1 MAIWKAYVLLA
12 TLLLLTGTA
21 NGQRGYELEVT
32 TRTNPDQLYR
42 NEEMSEE
49 HDITVGN
56 KIEPIIFEPQ
66 RKIKLSRSTY
76 KVTSYVDFKPYKQAF
91 KQFGQYIRKFLADL
105 HDPRYV
111 DTLYKVGTKTG
122 YSSNRREENK
132 TNIFFTDGICTQSTY
147 QCRIQN
153 QFIQLRN
160 EANKVHQ
167 IYLET
172 YRKFLRA
179 IDHMEFHPTLGR
191 SKTESSTRNRRQ
203 PLGKNQTE
211 TTSQYTSQRGGLTE
225 EDILMLKQADNLIK
239 TKFLNQPTKHKRI
252 KRFGLAGW
260 IMGWGLG
267 YFTSLRTIKDNIRTL
282 QKQNQLQ
289 QNQIIELA
297 HYLNITYAHVSTNRY
312 AINNWQ
318 VQLAQ
323 VNQTLM
329 NTMKAVQFLR
339 YTVVV
344 ITDVRIILSK
354 LTLGVMGLQQNV
366 KAIYE
371 YLRVLSS
378 KQVNPLLIPPD
389 ALREVLAHIK
399 DDMKRNPRLQLLE
412 DPNVNI
418 WNYYPIMKI
427 MPVVMDDFLL
437 IILTIPL
444 TDQSL
449 EMNLYKVYNLPA
461 LHPELK
467 VEFTYEL
474 EGEYLAITK
483 NKLYAALP
491 TAREIRICK
500 GTGGYLCLMNQALY
514 PIDRLEWCV
523 YALFTDDKEKK
534 REYCSINTQKRDAN
548 KAQSLEG
555 YLWAITAFKPEKMQ
569 IRCLTNTHVIDIKPP
584 LTIIYVGN
592 GCEAYSNNLFI
603 PAKSEL
609 TSTDSSMVRHNYFQ
623 QFNEQYQNITK
634 YSLIEDLGIVQLT
647 PREIAKI
654 PDRLT
659 ALPKLQFKE
668 LKRRLVEIKQPLN
681 IHSNIS
687 FILIIVGG
695 LILCPVIAYVLWR
708 IYRVHSSMKGVKPIV
723 KIFNDKKDN
732 LFNIGDIVSNRLQTL
747 ETKFS
752 SLLGF
757 VTPDASLKTDLA
769 LPSTGDWPTSPP
781 RHESIPMLDLHIT
794 PEDIQETVKDLEK
807 RSAKFRRYQKY
818 LQKQASEERN

>member
-1 MAIWKAYVLLA
+1 MAIWKAYILFA
-12 TLLLLTGTA
+12 TLLLLTGTG

-32 TRTNPDQLYR
+32 TRTNPDQLYG
-42 NEEMSEE
+42 NGEMSEE
-49 HDITVGN
+49 HDIKVGN

-111 DTLYKVGTKTG
+111 DTLYKVGTNKG

-160 EANKVHQ
+160 EANEVHQ

-211 TTSQYTSQRGGLTE
+211 TTSQYASQRGGLTE
-225 EDILMLKQADNLIK
+225 EDILMLKQADELIK
-239 TKFLNQPTKHKRI
+239 TKFLNQTTKHKRI

-260 IMGWGLG
+260 IMGWRLG

-312 AINNWQ
+312 AINNLQ

-399 DDMKRNPRLQLLE
+399 DDMKRNPRLQLPE

-427 MPVVMDDFLL
+427 TPVVMDDFLL

-467 VEFTYEL
+467 VEFTYER

-523 YALFTDDKEKK
+523 YALFMDDKEKK
-534 REYCSINTQKRDAN
+534 REYCSINTHKRDAN

-623 QFNEQYQNITK
+623 QFNEQYQNITR

-647 PREIAKI
+647 PKEIAKI

-708 IYRVHSSMKGVKPIV
+708 IYRVRSNMKGVKPIV

-732 LFNIGDIVSNRLQTL
+732 LFNIGDVVSNRLQAL

-757 VTPDASLKTDLA
+757 ATPDVFPRTDLA
-769 LPSTGDWPTSPP
+769 LPSTSDWPTSSP

-794 PEDIQETVKDLEK
+794 QEDIQETVKDLEK
-807 RSAKFRRYQKY
+807 
-818 LQKQASEERN
+818 

>member
-1 MAIWKAYVLLA
+1 MAIWKAYHLFA
-12 TLLLLTGTA
+12 TLLLLTGTG
-21 NGQRGYELEVT
+21 NGQRGYQLET
-32 TRTNPDQLYR
+32 TTETKLNQFYGSK
-42 NEEMSEE
+42 EMSEE
-49 HDITVGN
+49 HDLKVGN
-56 KIEPIIFEPQ
+56 RVEPIIFEPQ

-91 KQFGQYIRKFLADL
+91 RQFGQYIKKFLADL

-111 DTLYKVGTKTG
+111 DTLYKVGTNTG
-122 YSSNRREENK
+122 YSSDRKEKNK
-132 TNIFFTDGICTQSTY
+132 TNTFFTDGICTQLTY
-147 QCRIQN
+147 QCRVQN

-160 EANKVHQ
+160 EANKVFQ

-191 SKTESSTRNRRQ
+191 TKTKSSTRHKRR
-203 PLGKNQTE
+203 PHGNNQTE
-211 TTSQYTSQRGGLTE
+211 TTSQYITQRGGLTE
-225 EDILMLKQADNLIK
+225 EDILMLKQADELIK
-239 TKFLNQPTKHKRI
+239 TEFLNQTTKHRRF

-282 QKQNQLQ
+282 QKQNLLQ

-312 AINNWQ
+312 AISNLQ

-329 NTMKAVQFLR
+329 STMKAVQFLR

-371 YLRVLSS
+371 YLMVLSS

-399 DDMKRNPRLQLLE
+399 DDMKRNPRLQLPE

-427 MPVVMDDFLL
+427 TPVVMDDFLL

-483 NKLYAALP
+483 NRLYAALP

-500 GTGGYLCLMNQALY
+500 GTGGYSCLMNQALY

-534 REYCSINTQKRDAN
+534 REYYSINTQKRDAN

-555 YLWAITAFKPEKMQ
+555 YLWAITTFKPGKMQ
-569 IRCLTNTHVIDIKPP
+569 IRCLTDTHVIDIKPP

-623 QFNEQYQNITK
+623 QFNEQYQNISR
-634 YSLIEDLGIVQLT
+634 YSLIVDLGIVQLT
-647 PREIAKI
+647 PKEIAKI

-681 IHSNIS
+681 IHSNVS
-687 FILIIVGG
+687 FILIIVRG
-695 LILCPVIAYVLWR
+695 AYFM
-708 IYRVHSSMKGVKPIV
+708 S
-723 KIFNDKKDN
+723 
-732 LFNIGDIVSNRLQTL
+732 SNRICIVANL
-747 ETKFS
+747 
-752 SLLGF
+752 
-757 VTPDASLKTDLA
+757 
-769 LPSTGDWPTSPP
+769 
-781 RHESIPMLDLHIT
+781 
-794 PEDIQETVKDLEK
+794 
-807 RSAKFRRYQKY
+807 
-818 LQKQASEERN
+818 

>member
-1 MAIWKAYVLLA
+1 M
-12 TLLLLTGTA
+12 GT
-21 NGQRGYELEVT
+21 RLF
-32 TRTNPDQLYR
+32 
-42 NEEMSEE
+42 
-49 HDITVGN
+49 H
-56 KIEPIIFEPQ
+56 
-66 RKIKLSRSTY
+66 
-76 KVTSYVDFKPYKQAF
+76 
-91 KQFGQYIRKFLADL
+91 
-105 HDPRYV
+105 
-111 DTLYKVGTKTG
+111 
-122 YSSNRREENK
+122 
-132 TNIFFTDGICTQSTY
+132 FF
-147 QCRIQN
+147 
-153 QFIQLRN
+153 
-160 EANKVHQ
+160 
-167 IYLET
+167 
-172 YRKFLRA
+172 RA
-179 IDHMEFHPTLGR
+179 
-191 SKTESSTRNRRQ
+191 
-203 PLGKNQTE
+203 
-211 TTSQYTSQRGGLTE
+211 
-225 EDILMLKQADNLIK
+225 
-239 TKFLNQPTKHKRI
+239 
-252 KRFGLAGW
+252 
-260 IMGWGLG
+260 
-267 YFTSLRTIKDNIRTL
+267 IKDNIRTL
-282 QKQNQLQ
+282 QMQNKLQ
-289 QNQIIELA
+289 QNQIIELS

-312 AINNWQ
+312 AISNLQ

-323 VNQTLM
+323 VNQSLM
-329 NTMKAVQFLR
+329 VTMKAVQFLR
-339 YTVVV
+339 YTVIV

-378 KQVNPLLIPPD
+378 KQVNPLLIPPN
-389 ALREVLAHIK
+389 ALRGVLAHIK
-399 DDMKRNPRLQLLE
+399 DDMKRNPRLQLPE

-427 MPVVMDDFLL
+427 TPVVMDDFLL
-437 IILTIPL
+437 IILTIPR

-449 EMNLYKVYNLPA
+449 KMNLYKVYNLPA

-523 YALFTDDKEKK
+523 YALFMGDKEKK
-534 REYCSINTQKRDAN
+534 REYCSINTHKRDDN

-569 IRCLTNTHVIDIKPP
+569 IRCLTDTHVIDIKPP

-623 QFNEQYQNITK
+623 QFNKQYQNITR

-647 PREIAKI
+647 LKEIAKI

-687 FILIIVGG
+687 FILIMIGG

-708 IYRVHSSMKGVKPIV
+708 IYRVRSNMKGVKPIV

-747 ETKFS
+747 EAKFS
-752 SLLGF
+752 SLLGL
-757 VTPDASLKTDLA
+757 VTPDVSPRTDLT
-769 LPSTGDWPTSPP
+769 LPSTSDWPTSPP

-794 PEDIQETVKDLEK
+794 LEDIQETVKDLEK
-807 RSAKFRRYQKY
+807 
-818 LQKQASEERN
+818 

>member
-1 MAIWKAYVLLA
+1 
-12 TLLLLTGTA
+12 
-21 NGQRGYELEVT
+21 
-32 TRTNPDQLYR
+32 
-42 NEEMSEE
+42 
-49 HDITVGN
+49 
-56 KIEPIIFEPQ
+56 
-66 RKIKLSRSTY
+66 
-76 KVTSYVDFKPYKQAF
+76 
-91 KQFGQYIRKFLADL
+91 
-105 HDPRYV
+105 
-111 DTLYKVGTKTG
+111 
-122 YSSNRREENK
+122 
-132 TNIFFTDGICTQSTY
+132 
-147 QCRIQN
+147 
-153 QFIQLRN
+153 
-160 EANKVHQ
+160 
-167 IYLET
+167 
-172 YRKFLRA
+172 
-179 IDHMEFHPTLGR
+179 MEFHPTLDR

-203 PLGKNQTE
+203 PLDKDQTE
-211 TTSQYTSQRGGLTE
+211 RTSHYTSQRGGLTK
-225 EDILMLKQADNLIK
+225 EDILMLKQADELIK
-239 TKFLNQPTKHKRI
+239 TKFLNHTTEHKRT

-312 AINNWQ
+312 AINNLQ

-323 VNQTLM
+323 VNQSLM
-329 NTMKAVQFLR
+329 VTMKAVQFLR

-399 DDMKRNPRLQLLE
+399 DDIKRNPRLQLPE

-427 MPVVMDDFLL
+427 TPVVMDDFLL

-523 YALFTDDKEKK
+523 YALFTDDKGKK
-534 REYCSINTQKRDAN
+534 REYCSINTHKRDAN

-569 IRCLTNTHVIDIKPP
+569 IRCLTNTHIIDIKPP

-647 PREIAKI
+647 PKEIAKI

-668 LKRRLVEIKQPLN
+668 LKRRLVEIKQPLI

-687 FILIIVGG
+687 FILIIIRG

-708 IYRVHSSMKGVKPIV
+708 IYRVRSNMKGVKPIV

-732 LFNIGDIVSNRLQTL
+732 LFNIGDVVSNRLQAL

-752 SLLGF
+752 LLLGF
-757 VTPDASLKTDLA
+757 VTPDLSPRTNLA
-769 LPSTGDWPTSPP
+769 LPSTSDWPTSSP

-794 PEDIQETVKDLEK
+794 PDDIQETVKDLEK
-807 RSAKFRRYQKY
+807 QSAKFRRYQKY
-818 LQKQASEERN
+818 L

>member
-1 MAIWKAYVLLA
+1 
-12 TLLLLTGTA
+12 
-21 NGQRGYELEVT
+21 
-32 TRTNPDQLYR
+32 
-42 NEEMSEE
+42 
-49 HDITVGN
+49 
-56 KIEPIIFEPQ
+56 
-66 RKIKLSRSTY
+66 
-76 KVTSYVDFKPYKQAF
+76 
-91 KQFGQYIRKFLADL
+91 
-105 HDPRYV
+105 
-111 DTLYKVGTKTG
+111 
-122 YSSNRREENK
+122 
-132 TNIFFTDGICTQSTY
+132 
-147 QCRIQN
+147 
-153 QFIQLRN
+153 
-160 EANKVHQ
+160 
-167 IYLET
+167 
-172 YRKFLRA
+172 
-179 IDHMEFHPTLGR
+179 MEFHPTLDR

-203 PLGKNQTE
+203 PLDEDQTE
-211 TTSQYTSQRGGLTE
+211 TTSHYTSQRGGLTE
-225 EDILMLKQADNLIK
+225 EDILMLKQADELIK
-239 TKFLNQPTKHKRI
+239 TKFLNHTTEHKRT

-312 AINNWQ
+312 AISNLQ

-323 VNQTLM
+323 VNQSLM

-399 DDMKRNPRLQLLE
+399 DDMKRNPRLQLPE

-474 EGEYLAITK
+474 EGEYLAVTK

-523 YALFTDDKEKK
+523 YALFTDDKGKK
-534 REYCSINTQKRDAN
+534 REYCSINTHKRDAN

-609 TSTDSSMVRHNYFQ
+609 TSTDSSVVRHNYFQ

-647 PREIAKI
+647 PKEIAKI

-687 FILIIVGG
+687 FILIIIGG
-695 LILCPVIAYVLWR
+695 LILCPVIAYVLWQ
-708 IYRVHSSMKGVKPIV
+708 IYRVRSNMKGVKPIV

-732 LFNIGDIVSNRLQTL
+732 LFNIGDVVSNRLQAL
-747 ETKFS
+747 ETKFF

-757 VTPDASLKTDLA
+757 ATPDVSPRTDLA
-769 LPSTGDWPTSPP
+769 LPSTSDWPTSSP
-781 RHESIPMLDLHIT
+781 RCESIPMLDLHIT

-807 RSAKFRRYQKY
+807 
-818 LQKQASEERN
+818 

>member
-1 MAIWKAYVLLA
+1 M
-12 TLLLLTGTA
+12 
-21 NGQRGYELEVT
+21 
-32 TRTNPDQLYR
+32 
-42 NEEMSEE
+42 
-49 HDITVGN
+49 
-56 KIEPIIFEPQ
+56 
-66 RKIKLSRSTY
+66 
-76 KVTSYVDFKPYKQAF
+76 
-91 KQFGQYIRKFLADL
+91 RKFLADL
-105 HDPRYV
+105 CDPHYV
-111 DTLYKVGTKTG
+111 AALYKAGTNERDP
-122 YSSNRREENK
+122 SNQGKEEKPN
-132 TNIFFTDGICTQSTY
+132 TFFTDDTCTQLTY

-153 QFIQLRN
+153 QFIQLKN
-160 EANKVHQ
+160 EANKVNQ
-167 IYLET
+167 IYQET

-191 SKTESSTRNRRQ
+191 TKTESTIRLRRQ
-203 PLGKNQTE
+203 PNGKDQTE
-211 TTSQYTSQRGGLTE
+211 PTSRYTNQRGGLTK
-225 EDILMLKQADNLIK
+225 EDMLMLKQADELIK
-239 TKFLNQPTKHKRI
+239 TKFLNQTTTNKRN
-252 KRFGLAGW
+252 KRFGLSGW

-267 YFTSLRTIKDNIRTL
+267 YFTSFRTIKDSIRTL
-282 QKQNQLQ
+282 QMQNKLQ
-289 QNQIIELA
+289 QNQIIELS

-312 AINNWQ
+312 AINNLQ

-323 VNQTLM
+323 VNQSLM
-329 NTMKAVQFLR
+329 VTMKAIQFLR
-339 YTVVV
+339 YTVIV

-389 ALREVLAHIK
+389 ALRGVLAHIK
-399 DDMKRNPRLQLLE
+399 DDMKRNPRLQLPE

-427 MPVVMDDFLL
+427 TPIVMDDFLL

-474 EGEYLAITK
+474 EGEYLAIIK

-491 TAREIRICK
+491 MAREIRICK
-500 GTGGYLCLMNQALY
+500 GTGGYLCLMNQVLY

-534 REYCSINTQKRDAN
+534 REYCSINTHKRDAN

-555 YLWAITAFKPEKMQ
+555 YLWAITAFNPEKMQ
-569 IRCLTNTHVIDIKPP
+569 IRCLTDTHVIDIKPP

-609 TSTDSSMVRHNYFQ
+609 TSTDSTLVRHNYFQ
-623 QFNEQYQNITK
+623 QFNEQYQNITR

-647 PREIAKI
+647 PKEIAKI

-687 FILIIVGG
+687 FILIMTGG

-708 IYRVHSSMKGVKPIV
+708 IYRVRSNMRGVKPIV

-747 ETKFS
+747 EARFS
-752 SLLGF
+752 SLLGL
-757 VTPDASLKTDLA
+757 VTPDAFPRTDLA
-769 LPSTGDWPTSPP
+769 LPSTSDWPTSPP
-781 RHESIPMLDLHIT
+781 RRESIPMLDIHIT

-807 RSAKFRRYQKY
+807 
-818 LQKQASEERN
+818 

>member
-1 MAIWKAYVLLA
+1 
-12 TLLLLTGTA
+12 
-21 NGQRGYELEVT
+21 
-32 TRTNPDQLYR
+32 
-42 NEEMSEE
+42 MSEE
-49 HDITVGN
+49 HDIKVGN

-179 IDHMEFHPTLGR
+179 IDHMESHPTLGR

-203 PLGKNQTE
+203 PLRKNQTE
-211 TTSQYTSQRGGLTE
+211 TTSQYTSQGGGLTE
-225 EDILMLKQADNLIK
+225 EDILMLKQSDNLIK

-267 YFTSLRTIKDNIRTL
+267 YFTFLRTIKDNIRTL

-312 AINNWQ
+312 AINNLQ

-354 LTLGVMGLQQNV
+354 LTLGVMGLQQNI
-366 KAIYE
+366 KTIYE

-389 ALREVLAHIK
+389 DLRELLAHIK
-399 DDMKRNPRLQLLE
+399 DDMKRNPRLQLPE

-427 MPVVMDDFLL
+427 TPVVMDDFLL

-461 LHPELK
+461 LHPKLK

-514 PIDRLEWCV
+514 PIDQLEWCV

-634 YSLIEDLGIVQLT
+634 YSLIEDLGIVQLK
-647 PREIAKI
+647 PKEIAKI

-687 FILIIVGG
+687 FILILVGG
-695 LILCPVIAYVLWR
+695 LILCPVIAYILWR
-708 IYRVHSSMKGVKPIV
+708 IYRVCSSMKGVKPIV

-757 VTPDASLKTDLA
+757 VTPDTSLKTDLA
-769 LPSTGDWPTSPP
+769 LPSTSDWPTSPP
-781 RHESIPMLDLHIT
+781 RRESIPMLDLHIT

-818 LQKQASEERN
+818 LQKQASEERD

>member
-1 MAIWKAYVLLA
+1 
-12 TLLLLTGTA
+12 
-21 NGQRGYELEVT
+21 
-32 TRTNPDQLYR
+32 
-42 NEEMSEE
+42 
-49 HDITVGN
+49 
-56 KIEPIIFEPQ
+56 
-66 RKIKLSRSTY
+66 
-76 KVTSYVDFKPYKQAF
+76 
-91 KQFGQYIRKFLADL
+91 
-105 HDPRYV
+105 
-111 DTLYKVGTKTG
+111 
-122 YSSNRREENK
+122 
-132 TNIFFTDGICTQSTY
+132 
-147 QCRIQN
+147 
-153 QFIQLRN
+153 
-160 EANKVHQ
+160 
-167 IYLET
+167 
-172 YRKFLRA
+172 
-179 IDHMEFHPTLGR
+179 
-191 SKTESSTRNRRQ
+191 
-203 PLGKNQTE
+203 
-211 TTSQYTSQRGGLTE
+211 
-225 EDILMLKQADNLIK
+225 
-239 TKFLNQPTKHKRI
+239 
-252 KRFGLAGW
+252 
-260 IMGWGLG
+260 
-267 YFTSLRTIKDNIRTL
+267 
-282 QKQNQLQ
+282 
-289 QNQIIELA
+289 
-297 HYLNITYAHVSTNRY
+297 
-312 AINNWQ
+312 
-318 VQLAQ
+318 
-323 VNQTLM
+323 
-329 NTMKAVQFLR
+329 
-339 YTVVV
+339 
-344 ITDVRIILSK
+344 
-354 LTLGVMGLQQNV
+354 
-366 KAIYE
+366 
-371 YLRVLSS
+371 
-378 KQVNPLLIPPD
+378 
-389 ALREVLAHIK
+389 
-399 DDMKRNPRLQLLE
+399 
-412 DPNVNI
+412 
-418 WNYYPIMKI
+418 
-427 MPVVMDDFLL
+427 MDDFLL

-461 LHPELK
+461 LHPKLK

-514 PIDRLEWCV
+514 PIDQLEWCV

-534 REYCSINTQKRDAN
+534 REYCSINTHKRDAN

-555 YLWAITAFKPEKMQ
+555 YLWAITAFKSEKMQ

-623 QFNEQYQNITK
+623 QFNEQYQNITR

-647 PREIAKI
+647 PKEIAKM

-695 LILCPVIAYVLWR
+695 LILCPVIAYVLWQ
-708 IYRVHSSMKGVKPIV
+708 IYRVRSNMKGVKPIV

-757 VTPDASLKTDLA
+757 VTPDASPKTDLS
-769 LPSTGDWPTSPP
+769 LPSTSDWPTSSP
-781 RHESIPMLDLHIT
+781 RRESIPMLDLHIT

-807 RSAKFRRYQKY
+807 QSAKFRRYQKY
-818 LQKQASEERN
+818 LQKQASEEHD

>member
-1 MAIWKAYVLLA
+1 MAIWKAYVLFA
-12 TLLLLTGTA
+12 TLLLLIGIG
-21 NGQRGYELEVT
+21 NGQRGYELEAT
-32 TRTNPDQLYR
+32 TRTSPDQLYGS
-42 NEEMSEE
+42 EGISEE
-49 HDITVGN
+49 HDIKVGN

-66 RKIKLSRSTY
+66 CKIKLSRSTY
-76 KVTSYVDFKPYKQAF
+76 KVTSYMDFKPYKQAF

-105 HDPRYV
+105 HDPQYV
-111 DTLYKVGTKTG
+111 DTLYKVGTNKG

-179 IDHMEFHPTLGR
+179 IDHMEFHPTQDR

-203 PLGKNQTE
+203 PLGKDQTE
-211 TTSQYTSQRGGLTE
+211 TTSHYTSQRGGLTE
-225 EDILMLKQADNLIK
+225 EDTLMLKQADELIK
-239 TKFLNQPTKHKRI
+239 TKFLNHTTEHKRT

-312 AINNWQ
+312 AINNLQ

-323 VNQTLM
+323 VNQSLM
-329 NTMKAVQFLR
+329 VTMKAVQFLR

-399 DDMKRNPRLQLLE
+399 DDMKRNPRLQLPE

-427 MPVVMDDFLL
+427 TPVVMDDFLL

-523 YALFTDDKEKK
+523 YALYTDDKEKK
-534 REYCSINTQKRDAN
+534 REYCSINTHKRDAN

-623 QFNEQYQNITK
+623 QFNEQYQNITR

-647 PREIAKI
+647 PKEIAKI

-687 FILIIVGG
+687 FILIIIGG
-695 LILCPVIAYVLWR
+695 AYFM
-708 IYRVHSSMKGVKPIV
+708 SSNSIC
-723 KIFNDKKDN
+723 
-732 LFNIGDIVSNRLQTL
+732 
-747 ETKFS
+747 
-752 SLLGF
+752 F
-757 VTPDASLKTDLA
+757 VADL
-769 LPSTGDWPTSPP
+769 
-781 RHESIPMLDLHIT
+781 
-794 PEDIQETVKDLEK
+794 
-807 RSAKFRRYQKY
+807 
-818 LQKQASEERN
+818 